1 MINIEKLNDVLK
13 DYKKVFVDKTWQEEN
28 YKWKAVKTFQDNW
41 DADAEDFSLMLNE
54 SLKDTDNLLASNMHL
69 PKLMITQY
77 ASLDPEFVRY
87 MFESL
92 FDENIYVYQRIND
105 FKNRSQEL
113 SKRYENLGRSHY
125 QTENSISTYLW
136 LRYPDKYYIYKFG
149 EVKSVNQV
157 LESDYIF
164 KMGAYKDNYLN
175 SLALYNEICDEL
187 KKDEELVTLF
197 KSQLDDT
204 YYPDPQLRTLTIDIG
219 FFMSRNYSKKTTS
232 VKDSEWLPT
241 NYSPN
246 ISKEEWINLLKNE
259 NIFDKSSLEIMK
271 RFKNIG
277 SMATCTQLSNKYGES
292 ANFYN
297 SNSVALAKRVASELG
312 VKLLKERAYRYW
324 PILYLGKKADSDTKG
339 TFNWKLRDELSE
351 ALDEVDLSNVN
362 LYSISSETKQNKNYW
377 WLNANP
383 KIWDIRSLEIGE
395 HQTYTTHNERGNKR
409 RIHQYFS
416 QVEIGDIVIG
426 YTTTPSKQIEA
437 LMEITKGIHIA
448 SDGKE
453 SIEFVK
459 VENIAEPITY
469 TNLQNIRGLESCEP
483 LINNQ
488 GSLFKLTEEE
498 YEIILSAI
506 EDLQPELPKT
516 NPSYSFE
523 DLHNDLGIK
532 KKTLETWLEAIRAKK
547 QAIFFGPPGTGKT
560 FIVKHLAK
568 YLIQDGLGFS
578 EIVQFHPTYSYEDFI
593 QGIRP
598 IIDNGNLVFE
608 LRDGKL
614 LTFCKKAQQT
624 NDFSVLVIDEIN
636 RANLSKVFG
645 ELMYLL
651 EYRDEKVSLSSGID
665 FSIPNNVL
673 IIGTMNTADRSIAL
687 VDFALRR
694 RFAFIELEPNYDL
707 LKSFLD
713 SSELKKVDIYELV
726 DLLRSINSKIEDKN
740 YFLGTSFFLNKELDK
755 YLKTIWKM
763 EIEPYLEEY
772 FFANP
777 ELVDQFRWEKVK
789 AKVLL

>member
-1 MINIEKLNDVLK
+1 
-13 DYKKVFVDKTWQEEN
+13 
-28 YKWKAVKTFQDNW
+28 
-41 DADAEDFSLMLNE
+41 
-54 SLKDTDNLLASNMHL
+54 
-69 PKLMITQY
+69 
-77 ASLDPEFVRY
+77 
-87 MFESL
+87 
-92 FDENIYVYQRIND
+92 
-105 FKNRSQEL
+105 
-113 SKRYENLGRSHY
+113 
-125 QTENSISTYLW
+125 
-136 LRYPDKYYIYKFG
+136 
-149 EVKSVNQV
+149 
-157 LESDYIF
+157 
-164 KMGAYKDNYLN
+164 
-175 SLALYNEICDEL
+175 
-187 KKDEELVTLF
+187 
-197 KSQLDDT
+197 
-204 YYPDPQLRTLTIDIG
+204 
-219 FFMSRNYSKKTTS
+219 
-232 VKDSEWLPT
+232 
-241 NYSPN
+241 
-246 ISKEEWINLLKNE
+246 
-259 NIFDKSSLEIMK
+259 
-271 RFKNIG
+271 
-277 SMATCTQLSNKYGES
+277 
-292 ANFYN
+292 
-297 SNSVALAKRVASELG
+297 
-312 VKLLKERAYRYW
+312 
-324 PILYLGKKADSDTKG
+324 
-339 TFNWKLRDELSE
+339 
-351 ALDEVDLSNVN
+351 
-362 LYSISSETKQNKNYW
+362 
-377 WLNANP
+377 
-383 KIWDIRSLEIGE
+383 
-395 HQTYTTHNERGNKR
+395 
-409 RIHQYFS
+409 
-416 QVEIGDIVIG
+416 
-426 YTTTPSKQIEA
+426 
-437 LMEITKGIHIA
+437 MEITKGIHIA